1 MIQSL
6 LFNNLGEIM
15 RTKLI
20 KITSEKEFD
29 LLREPAQCLAEGGL
43 VVFPTETVYGLGAN
57 AQLAGS
63 VKNIYAAKGR
73 PSDNPLIVHVAA
85 KEQAERVV
93 ASVPKSAQRVMDT
106 FWPGPITLV
115 MPKGENIPFEVTAGL
130 DSVAVRFPS
139 HPVARKLLELAAV
152 PVAAPSANTSGRPSP
167 TKAEHV
173 LEDLD
178 GRVDYIIDG
187 GSCTVGLESTVLDT
201 TTEPVQILR
210 PGGISKEDLEA
221 VLGTVI
227 YDPGLSV
234 QGVAPK
240 SPGMKYKHYAPKAQ
254 MVILEGEHVREELAK
269 RTKQARAEGKTVGVL
284 SCGGNYEADILLSG
298 SADAATYAARLF
310 DALREFD
317 LRRAD
322 IIFAEFP
329 FGESGIEPA
338 IRNRIYK
345 AAGGNVIKC

>member
-1 MIQSL
+1 M
-6 LFNNLGEIM
+6 
-15 RTKLI
+15 I
-20 KITSEKEFD
+20 KIKSEEDFE
-29 LLREPAQCLAEGGL
+29 LLREPAKCLAEGGL

-57 AQLAGS
+57 ALMPGS

-85 KEQAERVV
+85 REQASQVV
-93 ASVPKSAQRVMDT
+93 SEIPEAANLVMEK

-115 MPKGENIPFEVTAGL
+115 MPKGECVPSEVTAGL
-130 DSVAVRFPS
+130 PSVAVRFPS
-139 HPVARKLLELAAV
+139 HPVARRLLELAAV

-167 TKAEHV
+167 TRAEHV

-187 GSCTVGLESTVLDT
+187 GNCAVGLESTVLDT
-201 TTEPVQILR
+201 TVTPTQILR
-210 PGGISKEDLEA
+210 PGGVSKEDLEE
-221 VLGTVI
+221 VLGEVI

-254 MVILEGEHVREELAK
+254 MIII
-269 RTKQARAEGKTVGVL
+269 EGKNIRTELQKRALQAHTDGKKVGIL
-284 SCGGNYEADILLSG
+284 TCGADYDADILLSG
-298 SADAATYAARLF
+298 SADAKVYAARLF

-317 LRRAD
+317 LRGAD

>member
-1 MIQSL
+1 
-6 LFNNLGEIM
+6 M

-20 KITSEKEFD
+20 KIKSEKDFE

-57 AQLAGS
+57 ARLTDS
-63 VKNIYAAKGR
+63 VKHIYTAKGR
-73 PSDNPLIVHVAA
+73 PSDNPLIVHVASA
-85 KEQAERVV
+85 EQVGQIAAEI
-93 ASVPKSAQRVMDT
+93 PKAAELVMNR

-115 MPKGENIPFEVTAGL
+115 VPKGNGVSDAVTAGL

-187 GSCTVGLESTVLDT
+187 GNCTVGLESTVLDT
-201 TTEPVQILR
+201 TTLPVQILR
-210 PGGISKEDLEA
+210 PGGISKEELEA
-221 VLGTVI
+221 VLGTVL

-254 MVILEGEHVREELAK
+254 MTILEGKNSSDELQKRLEQAK
-269 RTKQARAEGKTVGVL
+269 AEGKKVGVL
-284 SCGGNYEADILLSG
+284 SCGRSYDADILLKVG
-298 SADAATYAARLF
+298 NDAECYAARLF
-310 DALREFD
+310 DVLREFD
-317 LRRAD
+317 LRGAEV
-322 IIFAEFP
+322 IFAEFP